1 MQFQITDF
9 LKIKQRHI
17 ESTGLGFLHKV
28 HQYLSPHGLSPRSCR
43 LVKICIPL
51 ENMDRM
57 HPVNKQVL
65 SYHLNRQQNMRKE
78 KSPMIQYLK
87 LDLKIQ
93 SWSRLQRRSITNKA
107 ETSENSLDYPVTKPL
122 LFSPVC

>member
-51 ENMDRM
+51 ENMDHM

-93 SWSRLQRRSITNKA
+93 FRHCSLGQATLGPGYKGEALLTKQRLQKI
-107 ETSENSLDYPVTKPL
+107 
-122 LFSPVC
+122 C